1 VYDIAEVRK
10 MPRNVE
16 IKARVRDIEAVQKR
30 AAELSNASAVVLGQ
44 EDTFFRVPD
53 GRLKLRVF
61 PDGKGELIAYRRP
74 DTAGPKTS
82 EYFVYPTAHPARLEE
97 VLSRA
102 LGVRGVVRKR
112 RFLYLVGS
120 TRIHLD
126 EVEGLGSFLE
136 LEVVLAD
143 GQPEAEGDTIA
154 RRLLAHL
161 GVRDEDR
168 VAGAYIDLLEQEG
181 KR

>member
-1 VYDIAEVRK
+1 

-16 IKARVRDIEAVQKR
+16 IKAKVWDMDTVRGR
-30 AAELSNASAVVLGQ
+30 AAALSDAPAVVLEQ
-44 EDTFFRVPD
+44 EDTFFNVPD

-74 DTAGPKTS
+74 DEAGPKTS
-82 EYFVYPTAHPARLEE
+82 EYFVYRTSHPEQLADL
-97 VLSRA
+97 LTRA

-112 RFLYLVGS
+112 RLLYLAGP

-126 EVEGLGSFLE
+126 EVEGLGAFLE

-143 GQPEAEGDTIA
+143 GQPEAEGEAIA
-154 RRLLAHL
+154 RRLLCDL

-168 VAGAYIDLLEQEG
+168 VAAAYIDLLEAEAE
-181 KR
+181 R

>member
-1 VYDIAEVRK
+1 

-16 IKARVRDIEAVQKR
+16 VKTRVGDLNAVRARVEKLADAP
-30 AAELSNASAVVLGQ
+30 AVVLDQ
-44 EDTFFRVPD
+44 VDTFFRTPE

-74 DTAGPKTS
+74 DSAGPKTS
-82 EYFVYPTAHPARLEE
+82 EYSIYRTSQPEALGAALRGV
-97 VLSRA
+97 

-112 RFLYLVGS
+112 RLLYLVGQ
-120 TRIHLD
+120 TRVHLD
-126 EVEGLGSFLE
+126 EVDGLGSFLE

-143 GQPEAEGDTIA
+143 GQAPGDGEAIA
-154 RRLLAHL
+154 RQLLREL

-168 VAGAYIDLLEQEG
+168 VAGAYIDLLERDAG
-181 KR
+181 R

>member
-1 VYDIAEVRK
+1 

-16 IKARVRDIEAVQKR
+16 IKARVWDMDEVRARAEA
-30 AAELSNASAVVLGQ
+30 LSDAPALVLEQ
-44 EDTFFRVPD
+44 EDTFFHTPE

-74 DTAGPKTS
+74 DAVGPKTS
-82 EYFVYPTAHPARLEE
+82 EYFVYRTPHPRELAAVLE
-97 VLSRA
+97 RA

-112 RFLYLVGS
+112 RLLYLVGQ

-126 EVEGLGSFLE
+126 EVEGLGAFLE

-143 GQPEAEGDTIA
+143 GQAETEGEAVA
-154 RRLLAHL
+154 RRLMTKL
-161 GVRDEDR
+161 GLRDEDR
-168 VAGAYIDLLEQEG
+168 VAAAYIDLLEEG
-181 KR
+181 PGQ

>member
-1 VYDIAEVRK
+1 

-16 IKARVRDIEAVQKR
+16 IKARVWDMDAVRTR
-30 AAELSNASAVVLGQ
+30 AAALSGAPAVVLEQ
-44 EDTFFRVPD
+44 EDTFFRLPE

-74 DTAGPKTS
+74 DSAGPKMS
-82 EYFVYPTAHPARLEE
+82 EYFLYRTADPESLRDLLAT
-97 VLSRA
+97 A
-102 LGVRGVVRKR
+102 LGIRGVVRKR
-112 RFLYLVGS
+112 RLLYLVGR

-126 EVEGLGSFLE
+126 EVEGLGAFLE

-143 GQPEAEGDTIA
+143 GEEETKGEAIA
-154 RRLLAHL
+154 RQLLAEL

-168 VAGAYIDLLEQEG
+168 VAKAYIDLLEEESE
-181 KR
+181 R